1 MFGNKMNAVEK
12 AIRKNNAAALI
23 GLCQDRDKGVVM
35 AAIKGLG
42 SVGGD
47 DASHY
52 LVTRLQDP
60 EPEMRIAVANALGAV
75 ANKHTKAFLSA
86 QMQKEKDETVKEALL
101 QAMVKIKEY

>member
-12 AIRKNNAAALI
+12 AVRKNNAASLI
-23 GLCQDRDKGVVM
+23 SLSQDKDKAVVM
-35 AAIKGLG
+35 AAITGLA

-47 DASHY
+47 EASHY

-60 EPEMRIAVANALGAV
+60 EPEMRIAVANALGV
-75 ANKHTKAFLSA
+75 IANKHTKAFLAS
-86 QMQKEKDETVKEALL
+86 QMQKEQDETVKEAIL